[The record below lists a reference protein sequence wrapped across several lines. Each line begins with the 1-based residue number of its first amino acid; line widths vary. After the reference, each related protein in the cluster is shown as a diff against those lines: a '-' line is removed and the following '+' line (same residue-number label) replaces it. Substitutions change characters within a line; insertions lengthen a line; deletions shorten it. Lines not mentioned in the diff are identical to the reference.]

1 MKSRICFVVFI
12 TAFLVLSGL
21 KTWAQEKYGFSPTRL
36 GRSASELKAEHD
48 FDLKARYNFARIQAK
63 GPQKFKGTK
72 YTLPHAPRWPG
83 QFNTLAEAREAQKK
97 EITRL
102 RWIAYGNSAEVPMR
116 IDEINGH
123 GDIVRVIDPATHEV
137 IFQVGSDQAL
147 HVVSTE
153 RNNYSLAAGAS
164 AKRARVDKVIRE
176 LFSDT
181 HHGEIPK
188 ALLDE
193 IKIKITDGEGRIL
206 KFMDVHWKVYEPYT
220 QSFFHTYGE
229 AWDRVEFL
237 EKSFPQ
243 MNQHH
248 DYIEP
253 LVEHYSE

>member
-21 KTWAQEKYGFSPTRL
+21 KTWAQEKYGFSPTRP
-36 GRSASELKAEHD
+36 GRSANDLKAEHD
-48 FDLKARYNFARIQAK
+48 FVLKARYDLARMQAK
-63 GPQKFKGTK
+63 GPPKFKGTK
-72 YTLPHAPRWPG
+72 YILPHAQQNPWP
-83 QFNTLAEAREAQKK
+83 FNTLAEAREAQRQ
-97 EITRL
+97 EIARL
-102 RWIAYGNSAEVPMR
+102 RRNIYVTSSEIPMR

-123 GDIVRVIDPATHEV
+123 EDIVRVIDPATHEV
-137 IFQVGSDQAL
+137 ILQVGSDQAL
-147 HVVSTE
+147 HVASTE
-153 RNNYSLAAGAS
+153 RGSLAGRAS
-164 AKRARVDKVIRE
+164 AERARVDKVIRE

-193 IKIKITDGEGRIL
+193 LKIKITDPEGRIL

-220 QSFFHTYGE
+220 QSFFHTYFE

-243 MNQHH
+243 MSEHH

-253 LVEHYSE
+253 LVEYYSE